1 MLKPIIIVGGR
12 AITTN
17 RKHLAEGKSVNMKK
31 PPILA
36 EQQAALAKTTL
47 DDRKAENIIEISLL
61 GKSSMAEAML
71 IATGT
76 SRTHVL
82 ALADYTIQALKDAGA
97 EIHGIE
103 GQDSGEWVLIDTGD
117 IIVHIF
123 QEEARE
129 MYRLERLWAVN
140 FDEPTDDEQLD
151 LTANL

>member
-1 MLKPIIIVGGR
+1 
-12 AITTN
+12 
-17 RKHLAEGKSVNMKK
+17 MKN

-36 EQQAALAKTTL
+36 EQQTALAKTTL
-47 DDRKAENIIEISLL
+47 DDRKAENIVAINLV

-82 ALADYTIQALKDAGA
+82 SLAEYTMQALKEAGA
-97 EIHGIE
+97 QIHGVE
-103 GQDSGEWVLIDTGD
+103 GTENGEWVLIDTGD

-129 MYRLERLWAVN
+129 LYRLDRLWAVN